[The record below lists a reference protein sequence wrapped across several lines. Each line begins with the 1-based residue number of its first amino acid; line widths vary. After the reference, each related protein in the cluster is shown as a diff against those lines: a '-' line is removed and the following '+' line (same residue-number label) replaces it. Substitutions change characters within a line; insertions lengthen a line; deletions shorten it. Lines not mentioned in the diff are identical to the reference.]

1 MTTAWSNVM
10 HGRPEVAV
18 RSSVCGTILAV
29 MAAVIGTW
37 CLATA
42 ARGQWSFGWIK
53 DMTAGWLALAMVGL
67 ILLEWGLRLYV
78 IRS

>member
-10 HGRPEVAV
+10 HGRFEAALKA
-18 RSSVCGTILAV
+18 SVCGTILSLI
-29 MAAVIGTW
+29 AAVVGAW

-42 ARGQWSFGWIK
+42 ARGRWSFGALR
-53 DMTAGWLALAMVGL
+53 DTTAGWLALAMIGL